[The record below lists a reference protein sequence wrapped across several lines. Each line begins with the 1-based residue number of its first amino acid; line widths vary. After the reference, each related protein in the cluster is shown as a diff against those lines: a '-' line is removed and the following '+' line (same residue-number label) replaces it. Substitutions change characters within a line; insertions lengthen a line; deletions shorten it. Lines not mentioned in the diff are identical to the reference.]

1 MVRLHRSTEHRVYAL
16 WACPRAAINGQR
28 PPPAA
33 TCEPEAGVGF
43 NLRATHENTLV
54 MRRSVAHFSCRQAP
68 GVAPRCRIELLGD
81 QGGGSAAA
89 HPPGAPPMLR
99 GRPSGPKGAAHRACA
114 RQPSGLPLTPQT
126 TAAPG
131 TSKSGQAEA
140 CPPRWAR
147 RATPAWRSTGHYLP
161 SGPSSRRSRRK
172 RPSAIRTVAG
182 WSAGPCFISQFQ
194 NRLHLI
200 DKLRRNRS
208 HFGEDTPLIV
218 KGGSAISG

>member
-68 GVAPRCRIELLGD
+68 GVAPRCRIELLVD

-89 HPPGAPPMLR
+89 HLRARRPCYGASPPAPRVLR
-99 GRPSGPKGAAHRACA
+99 IALARDRYQCQYLWLLPGCLPGPSGDRLQKLQNSRPLQ
-114 RQPSGLPLTPQT
+114 RQLP
-126 TAAPG
+126 
-131 TSKSGQAEA
+131 
-140 CPPRWAR
+140 
-147 RATPAWRSTGHYLP
+147 PAKRSALE
-161 SGPSSRRSRRK
+161 RQRFRLVV
-172 RPSAIRTVAG
+172 RT
-182 WSAGPCFISQFQ
+182 
-194 NRLHLI
+194 
-200 DKLRRNRS
+200 
-208 HFGEDTPLIV
+208 
-218 KGGSAISG
+218 